1 MLIRK
6 GALPNFRANQW
17 APIHVAVQL
26 NHIDVVKALL
36 EGHALV
42 NLKGAYGWSPMQLAC
57 QGGFTELAKVLIE
70 NSADVNHID
79 QYNMTPL
86 FITCIRGRLEVARC
100 LIDNGAS
107 VNWTTPD
114 RNCALRHASRRG
126 HRDLVRLLL
135 SRGSNIEAAREN
147 EDKTGLCK
155 VIMRGLEAKRNKE
168 AIPSNVLSLFSSTE
182 RRAIQELA
190 LIFVLRLPVYTNKSL
205 QIVKEYMTYNGL
217 FMGDGFEMG
226 IGGLWNGGGS

>member
-1 MLIRK
+1 
-6 GALPNFRANQW
+6 
-17 APIHVAVQL
+17 
-26 NHIDVVKALL
+26 
-36 EGHALV
+36 
-42 NLKGAYGWSPMQLAC
+42 
-57 QGGFTELAKVLIE
+57 
-70 NSADVNHID
+70 
-79 QYNMTPL
+79 
-86 FITCIRGRLEVARC
+86 
-100 LIDNGAS
+100 
-107 VNWTTPD
+107 
-114 RNCALRHASRRG
+114 
-126 HRDLVRLLL
+126 VRLLL

-205 QIVKEYMTYNGL
+205 EIVKEYMTYNGL

-226 IGGLWNGGGS
+226 IDGLWNGGS